1 MKADLADKRRLK
13 KEIEDWLEEKVTVE
27 FQLES
32 GRARL
37 RAVGDEM
44 AINQKAFD
52 EEKSALLTMI
62 RKK

>member
-1 MKADLADKRRLK
+1 MKQDLAEKRRLK

-27 FQLES
+27 FQLEA

-44 AINQKAFD
+44 AANQKAID
-52 EEKSALLTMI
+52 QEKAAL
-62 RKK
+62 